1 MLSRLHR
8 RGVATPD
15 CCSHAPPAARDVC
28 AAPLAP
34 GHPREGGQ
42 ALDRSAAANALPL
55 EAALLHLDTDF
66 ELHRLSHRPGD
77 AAVSRPTTRRVLVV
91 PSDSTVRTERHFRFG
106 ARRRWRLQVR
116 PAGCKSSRS
125 QRLLLLNRRAGV
137 CHGRS
142 QTHVLVVLR
151 GSDWPCPFGDH
162 PDVRIAHIRGDAGGR
177 AAFPSGTSS
186 RMTRGSAPTARCSS
200 PARPLRQHPFVCRI
214 VSDRWLS

>member
-91 PSDSTVRTERHFRFG
+91 HLSSLVEGRSRARSFEKAEVELEHNHRAAPPGRLAKPASRRRRRAACSDSVVPITSRSRGLAPAATRTRERCALACP
-106 ARRRWRLQVR
+106 ARIGRRASRRVR
-116 PAGCKSSRS
+116 PGA
-125 QRLLLLNRRAGV
+125 
-137 CHGRS
+137 
-142 QTHVLVVLR
+142 LR
-151 GSDWPCPFGDH
+151 G
-162 PDVRIAHIRGDAGGR
+162 
-177 AAFPSGTSS
+177 
-186 RMTRGSAPTARCSS
+186 TR
-200 PARPLRQHPFVCRI
+200 Q
-214 VSDRWLS
+214 